1 MAWALVWDIALDMPL
16 PSSQL
21 DMLNVLIKKICVSF
35 QTILSCRPEGD
46 SKLQDLK
53 RRGQSLCEHQD
64 LEESRRR
71 EVQQTVRDME
81 EEWRRVLQTAE
92 ETLTKAEM
100 QSAVEGQLRD
110 LETQKENSRVWI
122 KGQHQHLLSLGSQ
135 AKTENRIQTAQVSL
149 QLMVDMVSVWVW
161 ATTGQR
167 LGLEL
172 RLSFGLRLL

>member
-1 MAWALVWDIALDMPL
+1 
-16 PSSQL
+16 
-21 DMLNVLIKKICVSF
+21 
-35 QTILSCRPEGD
+35 
-46 SKLQDLK
+46 
-53 RRGQSLCEHQD
+53 LCEHQD

-100 QSAVEGQLRD
+100 QSAIEGQLRD
-110 LETQKENSRVWI
+110 METQKENSRAWI
-122 KGQHQHLLSLGSQ
+122 KGQNQRLLSLGTQ

-161 ATTGQR
+161 ATTGQS